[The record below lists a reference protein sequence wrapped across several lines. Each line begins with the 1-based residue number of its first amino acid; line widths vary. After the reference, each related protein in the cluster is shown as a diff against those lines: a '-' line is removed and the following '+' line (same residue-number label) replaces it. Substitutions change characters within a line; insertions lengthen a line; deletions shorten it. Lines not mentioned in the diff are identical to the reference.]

1 MCNPTHSLLF
11 SFKYLCIYSRLSNYY
26 ITVAS
31 CFHEL
36 RNLIYVLF
44 FNLQGTVK
52 SLLGGFLSILTQ
64 ADSDFQG
71 ALKLLVLSNSFKVML
86 LLLKC
91 RADTNDL
98 LWRSAALWLL
108 K

>member
-1 MCNPTHSLLF
+1 MRKLCVLLHTAF
-11 SFKYLCIYSRLSNYY
+11 FLVIFKYIYTVDYQI

-71 ALKLLVLSNSFKVML
+71 ALKLLVLSNSFKIIL
-86 LLLKC
+86 LLC
-91 RADTNDL
+91 EVQG
-98 LWRSAALWLL
+98 
-108 K
+108 